1 MDFKLKKHLSR
12 GDISRLKGNHYE
24 QVKEKYPLEGFI
36 DTHLH
41 TSPDVKP
48 RILNDVQA
56 AFMASK
62 EKMGGIILK
71 SHVESTV
78 GRARLTE
85 MVTGIKV
92 IGGLT
97 LNSSVGGLNPAA
109 VENSALMGG
118 KIVWFPT
125 ISHGALNLDLELI
138 EDILQIIV
146 RNDMV
151 LATGHLN
158 PAEIFELLDMAHSMG
173 IWKILVNH
181 PFTQVVGANIEEQK
195 EMARYAYL
203 EHCYVAC
210 MDKHD
215 KIDPEVISQ
224 GIKDIGSD
232 KCVMATDFGQP
243 HNPYPVVGLK
253 MFVDKMLDLEI
264 SLDDIVVMCKINPF
278 KLFFE

>member
-1 MDFKLKKHLSR
+1 M
-12 GDISRLKGNHYE
+12 LKGNYYE
-24 QVKEKYPLEGFI
+24 QMKEKYPLEGFI

-48 RILNDVQA
+48 RILNDFQA

-71 SHVESTV
+71 SHVESTA

-109 VENSALMGG
+109 VEASALMGG

-125 ISHGALNLDLELI
+125 TSHSVLNLDLELI
-138 EDILQIIV
+138 EDILHLIV
-146 RNDMV
+146 QNDLV

-173 IWKILVNH
+173 IWRILVNH
-181 PFTQVVGANIEEQK
+181 PFTRVVGANIDEQK

-210 MDKHD
+210 MDNHD
-215 KIDPEVISQ
+215 KIDPELISQ

-232 KCVMATDFGQP
+232 KCIMATDFGQSN
-243 HNPYPVVGLK
+243 NPYPVVGMK
-253 MFVDKMLDLEI
+253 MFVNKMMDLEI
-264 SLDDIVVMCKINPF
+264 SIDDIIIMCKINPF

>member
-1 MDFKLKKHLSR
+1 MLKR
-12 GDISRLKGNHYE
+12 NFYE
-24 QVKEKYPLEGFI
+24 QVKGKYPLEGFI

-71 SHVESTV
+71 SHIESTA

-85 MVTGIKV
+85 MVTGMKV

-97 LNSSVGGLNPAA
+97 LNSSIGGLNPAA
-109 VENSALMGG
+109 VEASVLMGG

-125 ISHGALNLDLELI
+125 NSHNVLNFDLELI
-138 EDILQIIV
+138 EDILHLIV
-146 RNDMV
+146 QNDLV

-173 IWKILVNH
+173 IWRILVNH
-181 PFTQVVGANIEEQK
+181 PFTQVVGASIDEQK

-210 MDKHD
+210 MDNHD
-215 KIDPEVISQ
+215 KINPELISQ

-232 KCVMATDFGQP
+232 KCIMATDFGQS
-243 HNPYPVVGLK
+243 HNPYPVVGMK
-253 MFVDKMLDLEI
+253 MFVNKMMDLDI
-264 SLDDIVVMCKINPF
+264 SIDDIIIMCKINPF